1 MLLRVNIRKIKAL
14 IWLASVGIFVF
25 AGWTFYNIFTLKQQ
39 KHYEHRSRD
48 YFITDVLKANVH
60 EQVGTTKKPFYDK
73 DKYEKVWDTII
84 DGTLRPPPKPP
95 DELVKPVPEAEKPVP
110 PIDSIVDIGLV
121 LWAPQPEQRFVALT
135 YKAGGGAPAAPAPAG
150 AASPTVTKE
159 SRLHLSEGDPLKPP
173 YDEAPYNGKVLHI
186 DQQEVTF
193 QWGKGEAT
201 VTPGLGVNGGD
212 QPLRL
217 FSVPEQTDVVAD
229 VPVPQKTTLVT
240 PGNWLMGTDDLD
252 RIRKEPQ
259 AFMDQNLH
267 VRTVTPASGGH
278 SSLEITEDPAP
289 DSLAAQFGV
298 QKGDKLISV
307 NGIPMSSLSGAV
319 NWFKQNSELP
329 EYVVVYEK
337 AGTGKQDTMVI
348 HVK

>member
-14 IWLASVGIFVF
+14 IWLASAGVFVF
-25 AGWTFYNIFTLKQQ
+25 AGWTFYDIFTLKQQ

-60 EQVGTTKKPFYDK
+60 EQVGSSKKPFYDK
-73 DKYEKVWDTII
+73 DKYEKVWDTQI
-84 DGTLRPPPKPP
+84 DGTLRPPPKGPEESVP
-95 DELVKPVPEAEKPVP
+95 VVKEEDKPVP

-121 LWAPQPEQRFVALT
+121 LWAPQPELRFVALS
-135 YKAGGGAPAAPAPAG
+135 YKAGAGAPAATPAAG
-150 AASPTVTKE
+150 ASATVTKE

-173 YDEAPYNGKVLHI
+173 YDTAPYNGKVLHI
-186 DQQEVTF
+186 DEQEVTF

-201 VTPGLGVNGGD
+201 VTPGLGVTGGD
-212 QPLRL
+212 LPLRL
-217 FSVPEQTDVVAD
+217 FTVPEQQDLVAD
-229 VPVPQKTTLVT
+229 IPAPQKTTLVT
-240 PGNWLMGTDDLD
+240 PGNWLMGTDDLEH
-252 RIRKEPQ
+252 IRKEPQ

-289 DSLAAQFGV
+289 DSLAAQFGAK
-298 QKGDKLISV
+298 KGDKLISV
-307 NGIPMSSLSGAV
+307 NGIPMSSLSGAM
-319 NWFKQNSELP
+319 NWFKQNSGLP
-329 EYVVVYEK
+329 EYVVVYEP
-337 AGTGKQDTMVI
+337 AGTGKQETIVV